1 MLEDLVPVALR
12 VLTCFASRPYQ
23 QPDPADVQRLRENVA
38 GEAKEW
44 LPHDLAAYVIK
55 SEVKRQRARHT
66 SAA

>member
-1 MLEDLVPVALR
+1 MAEELFPVAQR
-12 VLTCFASRPYQ
+12 VLTCFAALPPEE
-23 QPDPADVQRLRENVA
+23 PDPTDVERLRKAVS

-55 SEVKRQRARHT
+55 REIKRLQAMRA